1 MLHRIDT
8 WDTGLITE
16 TSRFLLGTWRDAFSQ
31 YYSDEELRD
40 IYDESC
46 TPQFIKYT
54 TLLSQRTF
62 VVSLDIAERVNGV
75 IFWKRI
81 EEQNARIISCIVVWE
96 PRKWIGKALIQKY
109 EGEFPNVDFLA
120 ANIKEANIPSQR
132 LFESQGY
139 KHEGYTNSQNITR
152 MYYKDR
158 VPFLV
163 E

>member
-1 MLHRIDT
+1 MLRRLDT

-40 IYDESC
+40 IYDKFC
-46 TPQFIKYT
+46 TPQFIRNTIKA
-54 TLLSQRTF
+54 SQRTF
-62 VVSLDIAERVNGV
+62 IVSLDIAERVNGV
-75 IFWKRI
+75 IFWKKI
-81 EEQNARIISCIVVWE
+81 EERNTRTISCIVVWE
-96 PRKWIGKALIQKY
+96 PRKWIGMALIQKY
-109 EGEFPNVDFLA
+109 EGEFSDVDFLV

-139 KHEGYTNSQNITR
+139 RHHGYAATMNNIR